1 MPKIGAVLEKFIWWG
16 RRKKKYRTDFSS
28 SETTLAKNHNFLYC
42 SRQDK
47 GQEQGKQ
54 GEKDEDERRETKGRM
69 CLQFRSKIT
78 KNE

>member
-1 MPKIGAVLEKFIWWG
+1 MGSAG
-16 RRKKKYRTDFSS
+16 KKYKTDFSS
-28 SETTLAKNHNFLYC
+28 HETTLTKNHNSLLC
-42 SRQDK
+42 RQDK

-54 GEKDEDERRETKGRM
+54 GEKDEEERRETKGRL

>member
-1 MPKIGAVLEKFIWWG
+1 MMGSAG
-16 RRKKKYRTDFSS
+16 KKYKTDFSS
-28 SETTLAKNHNFLYC
+28 SGTTLAKNHNFLYC

-54 GEKDEDERRETKGRM
+54 GEKDEAERRETKGRM
-69 CLQFRSKIT
+69 CFQFRSKI